1 MTFRAVWLLPLPGSG
16 PEEIVFLKTYPT
28 VEKRALVFSGS
39 ENHVPLPSESALYDA
54 TLEELGLKQPGTKF
68 VESRDTCDKEF
79 QKPIFE
85 IRVPGGKL
93 WPVVIIQKFGLLLCC
108 LPLVE
113 QGCEPRPPLTEI
125 LGVSLGLS
133 LLSAIADFMGHLPK
147 DFSAS
152 HPKVLELYS
161 YMCQAAPF
169 GTLVDSNPTTI
180 REAIQN
186 KHSTQLIATNAKQ
199 PAWRPIMTKG
209 KGQVHFAITEQVRA
223 VLYNSSNME
232 DACSVYGTITCKADL
247 EGVTPEVSMAL
258 IVPQDSPPLDNLI
271 VHPCVQGGD
280 TQIISSGMPGMT
292 SRSTPAKLTRR
303 RLRFIPPR
311 EAFTLGY
318 YTSSPSATVT
328 SPPLTASY
336 QMKGTERE
344 VTLTVTIKL
353 NTRVKNALEYCEVQ
367 LPFYNRGIITEI
379 DPAPSIGSVV
389 LPNDRRRLGW
399 NVGTRFP
406 SRTLEATLQAKVQ
419 FAEFDKKR
427 SSDSYEDPFCVGLNA
442 YAMIYFKVPEYTYTG
457 CQIDPRSLQI
467 HPSAKPKLNTVREFS
482 SAEYKVWNSHG
493 DAQAVFP
500 VPKYLL
506 H

>member
-1 MTFRAVWLLPLPGSG
+1 MSFRAVWVLPLPGSG
-16 PEEIVFLKTYPT
+16 PEDLIFIKTYPT
-28 VEKRALVFSGS
+28 VEKRALVFNGP
-39 ENHVPLPSESALYDA
+39 ENHVSLPSDGVLYDA
-54 TLEELGLKQPGTKF
+54 TLEELGLKQSGTKY
-68 VESRDTCDKEF
+68 VDSRDTCDKEF
-79 QKPIFE
+79 QKPVFE
-85 IRVPGGKL
+85 IKVLGGKL
-93 WPVVIIQKFGLLLCC
+93 WPVVIIQKFGLLFCC

-113 QGCEPRPPLTEI
+113 QSCEPRPPLIEI

-147 DFSAS
+147 DFNAS

-169 GTLVDSNPTTI
+169 GTLIDSNPTTV

-186 KHSTQLIATNAKQ
+186 KHSTQLVAAHAKQ
-199 PAWRPIMTKG
+199 PAWRPVMTKG
-209 KGQVHFAITEQVRA
+209 KGQLHFTITEQVRA

-232 DACSVYGTITCKADL
+232 DVCSVYGSISCKADL
-247 EGVTPEVSMAL
+247 EGATPEVSVAV
-258 IVPQDSPPLDNLI
+258 IVPHDSPPLDNLI

-280 TQIISSGMPGMT
+280 TQIISSGMPGLT
-292 SRSTPAKLTRR
+292 SQATPAKLTRR

-311 EAFTLGY
+311 EPFTLGY
-318 YTSSPSATVT
+318 YASASSTPTTPPISAT
-328 SPPLTASY
+328 Y
-336 QMKGTERE
+336 QMRGTDRE
-344 VTLTVTIKL
+344 VTLTVKVKL
-353 NTRVKNALEYCEVQ
+353 SSKVKNALEYCEVQ

-379 DPAPSIGSVV
+379 DPVPSMGSVV

-399 NVGTRFP
+399 NLGARFP
-406 SRTLEATLQAKVQ
+406 TRSLEATLQAKVQ
-419 FAEFDKKR
+419 FAEYDEKR
-427 SSDSYEDPFCVGLNA
+427 QSSTYEDPFCVGLNA
-442 YAMIYFKVPEYTYTG
+442 YAMIYFKVPDYTHTG
-457 CQIDPRSLQI
+457 CQIDPKSVQI
-467 HPSAKPKLNTVREFS
+467 HPSAKPKLNLVREFT